1 MKEEKERW
9 LDAGVSRFD
18 DPRLVCGEEKVT
30 YGGWLDRKP
39 PTYYYFGRPSGRLI
53 I

>member
-18 DPRLVCGEEKVT
+18 DPRLVCGEEEVT
-30 YGGWLDRKP
+30 YRRAGGSIRT

-53 I
+53 